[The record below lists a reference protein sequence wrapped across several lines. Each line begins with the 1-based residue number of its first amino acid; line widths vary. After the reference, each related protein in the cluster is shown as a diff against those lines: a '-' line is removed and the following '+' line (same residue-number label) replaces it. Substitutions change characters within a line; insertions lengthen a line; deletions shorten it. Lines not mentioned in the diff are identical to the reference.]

1 MIKSVSEGIGI
12 ARVLESFDN
21 EDKCVEV
28 LADAK
33 AALGILQ
40 REGVGKVRHIDV
52 GILWLQK
59 AVAQCDKFRENIG
72 DRQYGQSD
80 DKTIWEG
87 Q

>member
-33 AALGILQ
+33 AALGIL
-40 REGVGKVRHIDV
+40 
-52 GILWLQK
+52 
-59 AVAQCDKFRENIG
+59 
-72 DRQYGQSD
+72 
-80 DKTIWEG
+80 
-87 Q
+87 